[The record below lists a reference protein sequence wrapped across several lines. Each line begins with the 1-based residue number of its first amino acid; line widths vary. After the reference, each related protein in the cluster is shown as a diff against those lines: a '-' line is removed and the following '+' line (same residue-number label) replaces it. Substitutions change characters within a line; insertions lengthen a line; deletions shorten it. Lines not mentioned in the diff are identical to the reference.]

1 MFHVFRSVPACTK
14 YLPNSNGRVQLWD
27 TEVMRRLR
35 NLGGHSNRVSSLTGN
50 NESGGSTSRS
60 LTHKTTPPLIKAAKT
75 IISESSTTPKTFQE
89 QPNTTKDPSMDL
101 ERLETLNPR

>member
-50 NESGGSTSRS
+50 DDDHSAS

-75 IISESSTTPKTFQE
+75 VIKQH
-89 QPNTTKDPSMDL
+89 
-101 ERLETLNPR
+101 